1 MTLALKNIKYKAS
14 IIGILMMLGLKNTNY
29 KASIIGIVIMLALNN
44 SFLYAALESLWKA
57 ERSSEEA
64 FIIFFGTFHGVFIL

>member
-1 MTLALKNIKYKAS
+1 
-14 IIGILMMLGLKNTNY
+14 MMLGLKNTNY

-44 SFLYAALESLWKA
+44 INYKASIIGILIMVALESLWKA

>member
-1 MTLALKNIKYKAS
+1 MPSIFEYQYINYKAS
-14 IIGILMMLGLKNTNY
+14 IIGIL
-29 KASIIGIVIMLALNN
+29 IMV
-44 SFLYAALESLWKA
+44 ALESLWKA